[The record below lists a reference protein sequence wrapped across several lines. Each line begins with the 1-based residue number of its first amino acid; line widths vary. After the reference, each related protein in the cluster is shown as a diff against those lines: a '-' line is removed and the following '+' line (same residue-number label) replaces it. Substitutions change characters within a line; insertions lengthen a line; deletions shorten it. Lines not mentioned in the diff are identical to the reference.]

1 MYHQGT
7 KRGNPFC
14 ANMVKDVPR
23 VKAHRADMA
32 RNDAPNRVRKLRT
45 DADLTLEQLAERAGT
60 SHTQISRIETGAR
73 PLTPNMAKRL
83 GNALGVNPALLYQEL
98 PDDARQALAREAV
111 ALIDSMSPD
120 NAARWIE
127 VGRALARPAGTIG
140 E

>member
-14 ANMVKDVPR
+14 ANMVKDVPA
-23 VKAHRADMA
+23 VRAQRAAMA
-32 RNDAPNRVRKLRT
+32 RNDAPNRVKKLRT
-45 DADLTLEQLAERAGT
+45 DAQLTLEQLAERAGT

-127 VGRALARPAGTIG
+127 VGRALAKPVGTIG